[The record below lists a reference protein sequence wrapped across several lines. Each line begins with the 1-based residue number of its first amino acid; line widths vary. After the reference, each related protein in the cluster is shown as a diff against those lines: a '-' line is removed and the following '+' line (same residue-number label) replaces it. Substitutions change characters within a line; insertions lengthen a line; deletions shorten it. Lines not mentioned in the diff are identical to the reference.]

1 MTNEQG
7 VPNTCTLV
15 LDIQKKQIDC
25 IISNTGAMIH
35 RYLIYVVT
43 TSITEK
49 VKYLHHNPL
58 KIQTNVYIRE
68 ASSFFTV
75 SAFINIFS
83 TSGISEL
90 IQKNRWG
97 R

>member
-1 MTNEQG
+1 
-7 VPNTCTLV
+7 
-15 LDIQKKQIDC
+15 
-25 IISNTGAMIH
+25 MIH
-35 RYLIYVVT
+35 SNPIHVVT

-49 VKYLHHNPL
+49 VKYLHRDPL

-75 SAFINIFS
+75 SAFINIFP

>member
-1 MTNEQG
+1 MHISLG
-7 VPNTCTLV
+7 H
-15 LDIQKKQIDC
+15 QKKQIDC
-25 IISNTGAMIH
+25 IIPNIGAMIH
-35 RYLIYVVT
+35 SNPIHVVT

-49 VKYLHHNPL
+49 VKYLHRDPL

-68 ASSFFTV
+68 VSSFFTV

>member
-1 MTNEQG
+1 MNKSSGKDTFTTN
-7 VPNTCTLV
+7 N
-15 LDIQKKQIDC
+15 
-25 IISNTGAMIH
+25 
-35 RYLIYVVT
+35 VVRCLET
-43 TSITEK
+43 
-49 VKYLHHNPL
+49 PC

-83 TSGISEL
+83 TFGISEL